1 MLVKEGF
8 RIPHIDELCKETSEI
23 GSILWLILSCLDDA
37 RRRWWC
43 NLIFFTSEDKPTIPD
58 DIRFGRQ
65 TTLCIFNL
73 SIWVSIFRRV
83 MLRAGNSEFCQTA
96 FCFFVK
102 LAKHTLGYFFSVM
115 IIVANTKQVFSRQKP
130 TRYANC
136 GAFLSRERSV
146 FFAVFFNFSPTLV
159 LFLLII
165 FHW

>member
-58 DIRFGRQ
+58 DILFGRR

-102 LAKHTLGYFFSVM
+102 LAH
-115 IIVANTKQVFSRQKP
+115 AR
-130 TRYANC
+130 
-136 GAFLSRERSV
+136 
-146 FFAVFFNFSPTLV
+146 
-159 LFLLII
+159 LFLFRHDYCCKYEAGVFAPKTHALCKLWSFPLKRAFRFLRCI
-165 FHW
+165 F